1 MLRLRKILLCDY
13 IYLIILFLAALYI
26 IIYVSTYKIKYLHTL
41 NDTTFKLKIT
51 DYKIDGN
58 QITFNF
64 DSDIIGKYYFES
76 QKDKINF
83 NNNYSLGDTLYLKGA
98 LELPS
103 NNTVPYT
110 FNYKKYLKYKKI
122 NYILKIDSFKKYS
135 SNKNIFLKI
144 KNYIYKRI
152 SNIKYNNYLYAFILG
167 KSSYLGENEYEN
179 YKINGVTHLF
189 ALSGLHVSMF
199 SLILLKIFK
208 KFRMKENMVIIVISI
223 FLMLFSFVAS
233 FTPSILRAVIFF
245 ILSNIN
251 KLYYFYIKPKNILYL
266 TFVILIIINPFYIFN
281 IGFVLSFTITYFIL
295 LFNENNT
302 IKNGIRSILVI
313 SLLSFLSSL
322 PIIINISYEIN
333 IISFINNIFFIP
345 FVTNIVFPITIISVI
360 IPDVSYILNILTTIM
375 EYISNIS
382 SKVINITIYFPYFN
396 KILMLFY
403 YLFLIIFIKLKKK
416 KYLFLIFLILLF
428 LKFKFLFNKNTTLY
442 FLDVGQG
449 DSLLIKTKN
458 NKSIMIDTGGFIKN
472 KMEKWKIRN
481 RNFDIGKNTIIPFIK
496 SIGINKIDYLFLTH
510 GDYDHMGESIDLV
523 ENFKV
528 EKVIFNCGEYNDLEK
543 ELIKVLDKKKIPY
556 YSCIKELNIDK
567 NKLYFLQ
574 TKEFDN
580 ENDNSNVIYTELN
593 GYKFMFMGDAS
604 NTIEYEILN
613 EYNLPDIDVLKVGH
627 HGSKTSSSEEFINE
641 IKPKYSIISV
651 GKNNRYGHPNK
662 EVLENL
668 DNSKIYRTDQDGS
681 IMFKIKNNKLK
692 IETCS
697 P

>member
-1 MLRLRKILLCDY
+1 M
-13 IYLIILFLAALYI
+13 ILFLSALYI

-152 SNIKYNNYLYAFILG
+152 SNIKYNDYLYAFILG

-403 YLFLIIFIKLKKK
+403 YLFLILFIKLKKK

-458 NKSIMIDTGGFIKN
+458 NKSIMIDTGGSIKN

-481 RNFDIGKNTIIPFIK
+481 RNFDIEKSTIIPFIK

-510 GDYDHMGESIDLV
+510 GDYDHMGEAVNLV
-523 ENFKV
+523 NNFKV
-528 EKVIFNCGEYNDLEK
+528 EKVIFNCGEFNDLEK
-543 ELIKVLDKKKIPY
+543 ELIKLLDKKHIKY
-556 YSCIKELNIDK
+556 YSCIKELSIDK

-574 TKEFDN
+574 TEEYDN

-604 NTIEYEILN
+604 ITTEHEILN
-613 EYNLPDIDVLKVGH
+613 KYNLPDIDVLKVGH
-627 HGSKTSSSEEFINE
+627 HGSKTSSGKEFIDE
-641 IKPKYSIISV
+641 INPNYSIISV

-668 DNSKIYRTDQDGS
+668 NNSKIYRTDEDGS

-692 IETCS
+692 IDTCS